1 MTNLYLK
8 TSKKKK
14 NSRWTLTVKA
24 LVFNLK
30 LILLL
35 FFVHISAHH
44 LMTHTPSPSS
54 RCLWSTKA
62 RHVFLCRIPHPPLHV
77 LVGRLRASW
86 TTVAPLSDPPL
97 HIHPNLWKSLLPNF
111 HFLPPCSSP
120 SFSNQVNTKPHW
132 AVFKHYS
139 PLRLPSCQISPVSLC
154 FLKQT
159 KNARMLW
166 GITIWSWRDQPLST
180 PCRSSRAHSRL

>member
-1 MTNLYLK
+1 M
-8 TSKKKK
+8 
-14 NSRWTLTVKA
+14 
-24 LVFNLK
+24 FNLK

-44 LMTHTPSPSS
+44 LITHTPSPSS

-62 RHVFLCRIPHPPLHV
+62 RHVFLCRCPHPPLHV

-139 PLRLPSCQISPVSLC
+139 PLRLPSCQISPLSLC

>member
-30 LILLL
+30 LLLLL

-44 LMTHTPSPSS
+44 LITHTPSPSS

-62 RHVFLCRIPHPPLHV
+62 RHVFLCRCPHPPLHV
-77 LVGRLRASW
+77 LVGRPRISDHRRSPLWS
-86 TTVAPLSDPPL
+86 TTTHPPKSSQVPLAKFSLPP
-97 HIHPNLWKSLLPNF
+97 SLL
-111 HFLPPCSSP
+111 LP
-120 SFSNQVNTKPHW
+120 F
-132 AVFKHYS
+132 
-139 PLRLPSCQISPVSLC
+139 QI
-154 FLKQT
+154 KQT
-159 KNARMLW
+159 LNLTGQSSNTTRHS
-166 GITIWSWRDQPLST
+166 GSHPVRYHPLV
-180 PCRSSRAHSRL
+180 CVF